1 MKNLLTFV
9 LLLAS
14 AFAYSNKS
22 SIKILIDPGHG
33 GKDPGHIP
41 LSDSLD
47 LKEEK
52 HLALDISM
60 KVGGYLEHNLQN
72 VEVQYTRTD
81 DSYPTLD
88 DRVDMANNGSVD
100 YMLSIHINGS
110 PNVAAY
116 GTETHI
122 HDYKAKDSHKWAK
135 LIESQFKSRAGR
147 KSRGVKTIKDIGHSI
162 QILKYTRMPTVLVEC
177 GFITHSNEGL
187 YLNSV
192 NGQEIIA
199 SAIFRATRE
208 FLKTKHPAI
217 EFELPEV
224 PAEGEEQGDQIAQ
237 TNPTETASEQAGLNT
252 TNQLTSEYFSVQIMA
267 SVDEVATDI
276 PEFQKLSIP
285 VERKVIESGSIFKYK
300 YYVGRFANKKE
311 AKMLQ
316 KEVREQG
323 FPDAFLVF
331 FD

>member
-14 AFAYSNKS
+14 ALAYCNKS

-33 GKDPGHIP
+33 GKDPGHLP
-41 LSDSLD
+41 LADSLD
-47 LKEEK
+47 LKQEK
-52 HLALDISM
+52 YLALEISM
-60 KVGGYLEHNLQN
+60 KVGSYLEHNLQN
-72 VEVQYTRTD
+72 VVVEYTRTD

-88 DRVDMANNGSVD
+88 ERVDMANNHGVD

-110 PNVAAY
+110 PNTAAY

-135 LIESQFKSRAGR
+135 LIEGQFKSRAGR
-147 KSRGVKTIKDIGHSI
+147 KSRGVKTIEDIGHSI

-177 GFITHSNEGL
+177 GFITHTNEGL

-199 SAIFRATRE
+199 SAIFRATRS
-208 FLKTKHPAI
+208 FLKSKHPTI
-217 EFELPEV
+217 EFELPEGTIEV
-224 PAEGEEQGDQIAQ
+224 DEPVTEVSEI
-237 TNPTETASEQAGLNT
+237 NPTDTTAEENT
-252 TNQLTSEYFSVQIMA
+252 TNASYELTSDYYSVQIMA

-276 PEFQKLSIP
+276 PEFSKLDVP
-285 VERKVIESGSIFKYK
+285 VERKVVESTSIFKYK
-300 YYVGRFANKKE
+300 YYIGRFTEKKE
-311 AKMLQ
+311 AKALQ
-316 KEVREQG
+316 KKVREQG
-323 FPDAFLVF
+323 FPDAFVVF